1 MGVLRVLSNGSRVA
15 GLGLLLCGVCAVS
28 TSLSA
33 QDNVPRAHA
42 VRATE
47 KIQIDGRL
55 EELAWAEADS
65 IGEIHQREPLP
76 GQPPSE
82 KTEVKILFDNQN
94 LYIGVRCFDSQ
105 PAGIIGTRMVRD
117 ADLLDD
123 DRIELLLDTYRDRR
137 NAYYLATNPLGVLV
151 DGLIIENGTLNREWD
166 AIWQVR
172 TQRFPEGWSA
182 EFAIP
187 FKTLTFPAQAST
199 WGFNFSR
206 TIKRKIEED
215 RWASPRL
222 DVQFLQVSEAGE
234 ITYPSEITQGR
245 GLDVRPF
252 VAGRWLHRAQTA
264 KDTLTGD
271 PGLDVFYN
279 ITPNLKWT
287 STLNTD
293 FGETEVDARQ
303 INLTRFPTFFPEKR
317 SFFLENVGVF
327 NFANTGNELIPF
339 FSRRVSLLEDEEVPI
354 LVGSKLTGKIQSTD
368 VGLLYARTGETIA
381 ASPKDFFVGRV
392 KQNLF
397 RQSYLGAIFT
407 EGNPGLA
414 MSARTFGADARLAT
428 SRFLGSERNFNF
440 NTFWLESSNEG
451 VPEDDAAFGFSAS
464 YPNDL
469 LEIRL
474 DWRQIGENFRPALG
488 FAPRPGV
495 RFLRADLVY
504 GPRPRNFLNVRRM
517 LHEFFFTRYTRL
529 DHGRV
534 ESWRFQIAP
543 LLWDFNSGDHIEFNY
558 APVFERLFE
567 PDEISDGVI
576 LPPGD
581 YSFTRW
587 RLEAFTAS
595 KRALEVRVTWWFGTY
610 WSGHAD
616 EIRTIL
622 NWKVAPHFQ
631 ASLDAN
637 QTFAR
642 LKEGTF
648 VARLFTLR
656 LNYSLSPF
664 ISISNFVQ
672 YDNDSRNLGWQT
684 RFRWILKAGNDIFMT
699 VNQGWQQESEGGLH
713 FRVSDRKLAA
723 KVQYT
728 LRF

>member
-1 MGVLRVLSNGSRVA
+1 MLSNGGRVA
-15 GLGLLLCGVCAVS
+15 GLGLLLSGLCALAP
-28 TSLSA
+28 SLSA

-55 EELAWAEADS
+55 EELAWAEADV
-65 IGEIHQREPLP
+65 IGQIQQREPQP

-82 KTEVKILFDNQN
+82 KTEVKILFDEQH
-94 LYIGVRCFDSQ
+94 LYIGVVCFDSE

-123 DRIELLLDTYRDRR
+123 DRIELLVDTYRDRR
-137 NAYYLATNPLGVLV
+137 NGYYFATNPLGISV

-166 AIWQVR
+166 GIWQVR
-172 TQRFPEGWSA
+172 TQRLANGWSA

-187 FKTLTFPAQAST
+187 FNTLSYPTQISE

-222 DVQFLQVSEAGE
+222 DVAFLQVSEAGE
-234 ITYPSEITQGR
+234 ITGFSGLTQGW
-245 GLDVRPF
+245 GLDARPF
-252 VAGRWLHRAQTA
+252 VAGRWLHNAQTS

-271 PGLDVFYN
+271 PGFDVFYN
-279 ITPNLKWT
+279 ITPNLKWIT
-287 STLNTD
+287 TVNTD

-303 INLTRFPTFFPEKR
+303 INLTRFPLFFPEKR
-317 SFFLENVGVF
+317 SFFLENAGVF
-327 NFANTGNELIPF
+327 SFSNTANELMPF
-339 FSRRVSLLEDEEVPI
+339 FSRRIGLLGGEEVPI
-354 LVGSKLTGKIQSTD
+354 RVGSKLAGKVHRTTD
-368 VGLLYARTGETIA
+368 LGLLFARTGETTA
-381 ASPKDFFVGRV
+381 TASKNLFVGRV
-392 KQNLF
+392 KQNIF
-397 RQSYLGAIFT
+397 RQSYFGAVFT
-407 EGNPGLA
+407 AGDPA
-414 MSARTFGADARLAT
+414 RTTSARTYGADARLAT
-428 SRFLGSERNFNF
+428 SQFLGNERNFNF
-440 NTFWLESSNEG
+440 NAFWLQSRNAG
-451 VPEDDAAFGFSAS
+451 VPEDDTAFGFSAN

-469 LEIRL
+469 LEMRL

-495 RFLRADLVY
+495 RYLRADFVY

-517 LHEFFFTRYTRL
+517 LHEFFFTRWARL
-529 DHGRV
+529 DQGRA
-534 ESWRFQIAP
+534 ESWRFQMAP
-543 LLWDFNSGDHIEFNY
+543 LLWNFNSGDHIEFNY
-558 APVFERLFE
+558 APVFERLFA
-567 PDEISDGVI
+567 PFEIADGVF

-587 RLEAFTAS
+587 RAEVFTAS

-616 EIRTIL
+616 ELRTIL

-642 LKEGTF
+642 LKEGNF

-656 LNYSLSPF
+656 LNYSVSPF
-664 ISISNFVQ
+664 ISISNFAQ
-672 YDNDSRNLGWQT
+672 YDNDSRNLGWQS